1 MSETVLLFMF
11 GTLITCGG
19 GVIAY
24 VLREITE
31 ALKEIR
37 ADLQILGKDAE
48 GRFDSLSTRLTT
60 LETQHNVYHK

>member
-37 ADLQILGKDAE
+37 ADLQLLGRDAE
-48 GRFDSLSTRLTT
+48 GRFNDLSIRLNT
-60 LETQHNVYHK
+60 LETQHKVYHK

>member
-1 MSETVLLFMF
+1 MSETVILFMF

-19 GVIAY
+19 GMIAY

-37 ADLQILGKDAE
+37 SDLQILGRDAE
-48 GRFDSLSTRLTT
+48 GRLDSLSTRLTS